1 MKKSTIFVALLAI
14 GLITLGAKYER
25 QPKPQPSQ
33 YLTFDA
39 VVYTGD
45 TLWSVCEKYAP
56 YEDIQTI
63 IQRAREE
70 NGIKDPGAIQ
80 PGTKIKIRVKK

>member
-1 MKKSTIFVALLAI
+1 MKKPTIFVALLAI

-39 VVYTGD
+39 VVYTGAS
-45 TLWSVCEKYAP
+45 LW
-56 YEDIQTI
+56 
-63 IQRAREE
+63 
-70 NGIKDPGAIQ
+70 
-80 PGTKIKIRVKK
+80 